1 MLPRW
6 NFISPP
12 SFYTELF
19 CIVILS
25 SIVLNLTL
33 STCSLPLN
41 RGLYEYFF
49 INKNTASPTKARPP
63 AIQPTATP
71 ATADLDSPLEPDD
84 DDSDAVDD
92 EVVEDLVDVAVEVA
106 ADVATEVAMPSV
118 EGPVTVALKQET
130 LVVKSL
136 SSTKV

>member
-1 MLPRW
+1 M
-6 NFISPP
+6 
-12 SFYTELF
+12 
-19 CIVILS
+19 
-25 SIVLNLTL
+25 LNLTL

-71 ATADLDSPLEPDD
+71 ATADLDRPLELDA
-84 DDSDAVDD
+84 DDSDVIDD
-92 EVVEDLVDVAVEVA
+92 EAAEDIVDVSVEVA
-106 ADVATEVAMPSV
+106 DDVATEVAIPSV

-136 SSTKV
+136 SFTKV